1 MFMPRALAKAID
13 QVARQTV
20 GKDWNIYANLLEHWQ
35 EIVGPDYARVT
46 TPVKITFPHQPN
58 EARRGDGT
66 LCIRLPKG
74 LAMEFSFKTDLIR
87 QRINTY
93 FGYSAVGR
101 IVFEP
106 VYGTTPETRS
116 AQAEADPASLAQL
129 RSTTETLE
137 NENLRTALES
147 FGEALLKSK
156 SPKA

>member
-1 MFMPRALAKAID
+1 MPRALAKAID
-13 QVARQTV
+13 QVARQAV

-58 EARRGDGT
+58 EARRSDGT

-87 QRINTY
+87 QRINAY

-101 IVFEP
+101 IVFES
-106 VYGTTPETRS
+106 VYGAVPETP
-116 AQAEADPASLAQL
+116 ATPTKADPESLAQL
-129 RSTTETLE
+129 QASTQSVED
-137 NENLRTALES
+137 ENLRAALNS
-147 FGEALLKSK
+147 FGEAILKS
-156 SPKA
+156 